1 MLESKSVYL
10 CSGSTVVLYCKDTG
24 RGAVG
29 CRLKCVSPAEGG
41 SPGHFL
47 KYDIQYSAGEH
58 KRGDMKGSDEKA
70 LLVT

>member
-1 MLESKSVYL
+1 MAATL
-10 CSGSTVVLYCKDTG
+10 G
-24 RGAVG
+24 
-29 CRLKCVSPAEGG
+29 VSPAEGG